1 MFRTLTLLSTAALLS
16 FSAPLTA
23 QESEE
28 TSPDVQLDLGQ
39 PVGEGPKV
47 GERYSKEKFG
57 DWDLACINT
66 GTDQD
71 PCSMLQVLSDTQGN
85 PTAEVSIFR
94 LEGSGQAVAGGTIIV
109 PLETLLTAQV
119 TVAVDGGN
127 GKRYNFSFCNQLGCI
142 AQVGFTQV
150 DIDAFRAGNVAT
162 VTIVPAPAPEQR
174 VQLEMSLTGFTAA
187 YDAVDVVPAN

>member
-1 MFRTLTLLSTAALLS
+1 MFRTLTLMSTAALLS